1 MSGINM
7 YVFNHIEHFTGED
20 WTDLL
25 LELLCWEQLQ
35 YTKKFGAIAP
45 VHVTPL
51 NFKLRPYG

>member
-1 MSGINM
+1 M